1 MRALRAVDFAEM
13 TMVSS
18 FYVGKC
24 KISGSYI
31 QCRFLQSHFR
41 MGEQQMDQS
50 FHNEQI
56 NKLNQRL
63 IEINE
68 KKDKIISK
76 AIEEIKTKNISS
88 ICLPKEFS
96 KLDEEYWNIEE
107 QLWNARST
115 NKEIVY
121 LQDVIFSLNDSIEL
135 VDKELARYECLE
147 QMGIKV
153 ISENAEWNPIK
164 ELQKNKRKA
173 QERINECRAKIKEIK
188 S

>member
-1 MRALRAVDFAEM
+1 
-13 TMVSS
+13 
-18 FYVGKC
+18 
-24 KISGSYI
+24 
-31 QCRFLQSHFR
+31 
-41 MGEQQMDQS
+41 MDQS

-153 ISENAEWNPIK
+153 ISEMQNGIQLK
-164 ELQKNKRKA
+164 SFKRIREKH
-173 QERINECRAKIKEIK
+173 RNV
-188 S
+188 